1 MEKQKKARSRVKVTN
16 QGSYV
21 DSNRNM
27 AVVMGDKELS
37 KALKHFDR
45 LLWWL
50 WLLVVVGLGDVFGVA
65 VHCGLRYTKKLT
77 GSDFISN
84 IKIAYLGYF

>member
-50 WLLVVVGLGDVFGVA
+50 
-65 VHCGLRYTKKLT
+65 
-77 GSDFISN
+77 
-84 IKIAYLGYF
+84 

>member
-27 AVVMGDKELS
+27 AVVMGDK
-37 KALKHFDR
+37 DR
-45 LLWWL
+45 IDRIVYCL
-50 WLLVVVGLGDVFGVA
+50 
-65 VHCGLRYTKKLT
+65 
-77 GSDFISN
+77 
-84 IKIAYLGYF
+84 